1 MRQSRLSAFFRLHKK
16 DVIGFGVYYGI
27 VGAAVAAGAL
37 LGWNLTLP
45 MLLLLVVVLFC
56 CMGGRNY
63 IGEWQIYQDNPMAAT
78 EYDQG
83 SRDYRALPLVRSLLL
98 LLPAAAYFFV
108 RLLLLLISLSR
119 TSQCGGASSGSA
131 PAFLLFTFS
140 PARRRPAGPGS
151 WRSRPARCRTA

>member
-1 MRQSRLSAFFRLHKK
+1 MLSWSKPRGSIAQVPRFPNLHERMCAYAPVQALGVFPASQKGCYRLWRLLRNC
-16 DVIGFGVYYGI
+16 GGGR
-27 VGAAVAAGAL
+27 GRG
-37 LGWNLTLP
+37 GWNLTLP

-108 RLLLLLISLSR
+108 RLLLLLI
-119 TSQCGGASSGSA
+119 
-131 PAFLLFTFS
+131 
-140 PARRRPAGPGS
+140 
-151 WRSRPARCRTA
+151 

>member
-1 MRQSRLSAFFRLHKK
+1 MLSWSKPRGSIAQVPRFPNLHERMCAYAPVQALGVFPASQK

-98 LLPAAAYFFV
+98 LLPPTAYFFV
-108 RLLLLLISLSR
+108 RLLFLLI
-119 TSQCGGASSGSA
+119 
-131 PAFLLFTFS
+131 
-140 PARRRPAGPGS
+140 
-151 WRSRPARCRTA
+151 

>member
-83 SRDYRALPLVRSLLL
+83 PRDYRALPLVRSLLL

-108 RLLLLLISLSR
+108 RLLLLLI
-119 TSQCGGASSGSA
+119 
-131 PAFLLFTFS
+131 
-140 PARRRPAGPGS
+140 
-151 WRSRPARCRTA
+151 